1 MKYMG
6 LGLCIFAIVGISG
19 IYWGTQSESSFDDA
33 LIKSERALLVTP
45 DNISQVSEVN
55 RLKLIASSPMDGSAV
70 VKEPEG
76 SIVVLKEGDPVAVG
90 TAEVEKI
97 TSQSIIFR
105 SLDDGDLT
113 VIYLDSLDQEV
124 LRVSSIA
131 QIDSETISSSN

>member
-19 IYWGTQSESSFDDA
+19 IYCGTQSESSFDDA

-45 DNISQVSEVN
+45 DNVSQVSEVN

-105 SLDDGDLT
+105 SLDNGDLT